1 MLKETVICV
10 ISVMIIILGNN
21 ITNSYANDSM
31 NYISSELGD
40 LRKIVLEDNDSNEK
54 SKNKID
60 EIFNQWYQIYNK
72 LAYFIEHDELEKVQD
87 NLTQIKSN
95 IEMEEKQE
103 TIVTLDS
110 TVFILKHIEEK
121 LDLKLE
127 NIF

>member
-10 ISVMIIILGNN
+10 ISVIIIILGNN